1 MTAKPAQILA
11 AVKQDG
17 ASAHTTSETL
27 EYLREYFG
35 DYSIVH
41 KSFQANSELIN
52 LLN

>member
-17 ASAHTTSETL
+17 AL